1 MILDIIIILL
11 FLLVI
16 FTGYK
21 TGFLTTVLKF
31 ASGIAGVIIALCLT
45 QPVTNLA
52 VEQGWNDS
60 IETQIYE
67 NIVSSEAFAA
77 YVDGGQGVD
86 GLNNLLKEVGVP
98 SFMSEFVAERIA
110 EGINPEEIAVSIS
123 ESVGYVI
130 TLVIVFVA
138 LLIASALLFAIL
150 KLCVK
155 SARKTT
161 GLIRLVDGVLGVA
174 FYGLMFVVAL
184 YVVFFILAL
193 VMKNIPVDSELF
205 VFVAEQL
212 HLEDDKFGLAKY
224 FYENNI
230 ITKFFELIF

>member
-16 FTGYK
+16 FIGYK
-21 TGFLTTVLKF
+21 TGFLSTLLKL
-31 ASGIAGVIIALCLT
+31 ASAISGIIIALCLT

-60 IETQIYE
+60 IETKIYE

-77 YVDGGQGVD
+77 YVDGGQGVE

-98 SFMSEFVAERIA
+98 AFMSEFVAERIA

-130 TLVIVFVA
+130 TLVVVFVA
-138 LLIASALLFAIL
+138 LLILSALLFAVL
-150 KLCVK
+150 KLFIK

-161 GLIRLVDGVLGVA
+161 GIIRLVDGVLGVA
-174 FYGLMFVVAL
+174 FYGLIFVVVL
-184 YVVFFILAL
+184 YVVFFVLSLI
-193 VMKNIPVDSELF
+193 MKNAPVDSSLV
-205 VFVAEQL
+205 VFMTEQL